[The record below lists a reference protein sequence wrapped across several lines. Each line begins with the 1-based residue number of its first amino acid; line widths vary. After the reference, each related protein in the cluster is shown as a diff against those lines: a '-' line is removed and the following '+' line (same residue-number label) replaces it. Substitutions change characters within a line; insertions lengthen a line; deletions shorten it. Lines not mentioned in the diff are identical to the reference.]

1 MLFPPNL
8 FVIFI
13 IDLLKNLIYFIHSIY
28 FLTKKL
34 PSTIHKLHFFD
45 LIIVIWLLENG
56 RYIRIIQKLHNII
69 KPERTICTKITVFT
83 V

>member
-13 IDLLKNLIYFIHSIY
+13 IDLLKNLIYFIHFIY

-34 PSTIHKLHFFD
+34 PTTIHKLYFFD
-45 LIIVIWLLENG
+45 LIIVFFRFLLLNYYNAIELFG
-56 RYIRIIQKLHNII
+56 GKW
-69 KPERTICTKITVFT
+69 TIFKVFSEIA
-83 V
+83 